1 MHSDHPLW
9 VGRWW
14 FPYLAFSWIY
24 LVAGGALA
32 MFPRYIPS
40 ARIIRKQ
47 AIANGELNDTEE
59 RLEKETGLKGFIKA
73 TLNLLKNKTLVFACL
88 AMSARLLVSSGVG
101 PFYSKLTV
109 IKFGAKQSGSN
120 FYIGILVI
128 CGTTSKSQISSNCK
142 IKI

>member
-1 MHSDHPLW
+1 
-9 VGRWW
+9 
-14 FPYLAFSWIY
+14 
-24 LVAGGALA
+24 

-47 AIANGELNDTEE
+47 AIENGE
-59 RLEKETGLKGFIKA
+59 
-73 TLNLLKNKTLVFACL
+73 LNLLKNKTLVFTCL
-88 AMSARLLVSSGVG
+88 AMSAKILVANGLA
-101 PFYSKLTV
+101 PFISKLTV
-109 IKFGAKQSGSN
+109 IKFGAKQSDSN